1 MKNLFPLIKKEI
13 KIDINGLSVSRGN
26 QLLFENLSSTI
37 TNHDIVLVRGDNGI
51 GKTSLLEAISG
62 LLAYSSGDIKIYIS
76 KHRTSFKNLIA
87 YQPSSS
93 YCKTLLTTKE
103 ELNFWANIYNNSSVV
118 DDVLK
123 FVKLQSAFNLQT
135 QNLSTG
141 QRKRLEIAKVIVT
154 QKPVWIFDEPYAGMD
169 DNGVELIDTVLKDH
183 VSRGGIAIL
192 ASHKHTK
199 IEKIQTQIITIKQ
212 ASDT

>member
-13 KIDINGLSVSRGN
+13 KIEINGLSVSRGN

-62 LLAYSSGDIKIYIS
+62 LLAYSSGDIKIFIS
-76 KHRTSFKNLIA
+76 KHRTSSKNLIA

-103 ELNFWANIYNNSSVV
+103 ELSFWANIYNNSSVV
-118 DDVLK
+118 DDILK

>member
-13 KIDINGLSVSRGN
+13 RIEINGVSVSRGN
-26 QLLFENLSSTI
+26 QLLFKNLTSTI
-37 TNHDIVLVRGDNGI
+37 TNHDVVIVRGDNGI

-62 LLAYSSGDIKIYIS
+62 LLTYSSGKIKFLIS
-76 KHRTSFKNLIA
+76 EKRTSFKNLIA

-93 YCKTLLTTKE
+93 YCKTLLTINE
-103 ELNFWANIYNNSSVV
+103 ELTFWANIHNNSSLV

-123 FVKLQSAFNLQT
+123 FVNLQGVFNLQT

-141 QRKRLEIAKVIVT
+141 QRKRLEIAKVIIT
-154 QKPVWIFDEPYAGMD
+154 KKPIWIFDEPYAGMD
-169 DNGVELIDTVLKDH
+169 DNGVELIDTVLKGH
-183 VSRGGIAIL
+183 VSRGGIVIL

-199 IEKIQTQIITIKQ
+199 IEKIQTQIINMK
-212 ASDT
+212 AN

>member
-13 KIDINGLSVSRGN
+13 RIEINGVSVSRGN
-26 QLLFENLSSTI
+26 QLLFKNLTSTI
-37 TNHDIVLVRGDNGI
+37 TNHDVVIVRGDNGI

-62 LLAYSSGDIKIYIS
+62 LLTYSSGKIKFLIS
-76 KHRTSFKNLIA
+76 EKRTSFKNLIA

-93 YCKTLLTTKE
+93 YCKTLLTINE
-103 ELNFWANIYNNSSVV
+103 ELTFWANIHNNSSLV

-123 FVKLQSAFNLQT
+123 FVNLQGVFNLQT

-141 QRKRLEIAKVIVT
+141 QRKRLEIAKVIIT
-154 QKPVWIFDEPYAGMD
+154 QKPIWIFDEPYAGMD
-169 DNGVELIDTVLKDH
+169 DNGVELIDTVLKEH
-183 VSRGGIAIL
+183 ISRGGIVIL

-199 IEKIQTQIITIKQ
+199 IEKIQTKIINMK
-212 ASDT
+212 AN

>member
-13 KIDINGLSVSRGN
+13 KIEINGLSVSRGN

-62 LLAYSSGDIKIYIS
+62 LLAYSSGDIKIFIS
-76 KHRTSFKNLIA
+76 KHRTSSKNLIA

-103 ELNFWANIYNNSSVV
+103 ELNFWANIYNNSSIV

>member
-13 KIDINGLSVSRGN
+13 KIEINGLSVSRGN

-62 LLAYSSGDIKIYIS
+62 LLAYSSGDIKIFIS
-76 KHRTSFKNLIA
+76 KHRTSSKNLIA

-103 ELNFWANIYNNSSVV
+103 ELSFWANIYNNSSVV

-154 QKPVWIFDEPYAGMD
+154 KKPVWIFDEPYAGMD

>member
-13 KIDINGLSVSRGN
+13 RIEINDVSVSRGN
-26 QLLFENLSSTI
+26 QLLFKNLTSTI
-37 TNHDIVLVRGDNGI
+37 TNHDVVIVRGDNGI

-62 LLAYSSGDIKIYIS
+62 LLTYSSGKIKFLIS
-76 KHRTSFKNLIA
+76 EKRTSFENLIA

-93 YCKTLLTTKE
+93 YCKTLLTINE
-103 ELNFWANIYNNSSVV
+103 ELTFWANIHNNSSLV

-123 FVKLQSAFNLQT
+123 FVNLQGIFNLQT

-141 QRKRLEIAKVIVT
+141 QRKRLEIAKVIIT
-154 QKPVWIFDEPYAGMD
+154 QKPIWIFDEPYAGMD
-169 DNGVELIDTVLKDH
+169 DNGVELIDTVLKEH
-183 VSRGGIAIL
+183 VSRGGIVIL

-199 IEKIQTQIITIKQ
+199 IEKIQTQIINMK
-212 ASDT
+212 AS

>member
-13 KIDINGLSVSRGN
+13 KIETNDLSVSRGN

-37 TNHDIVLVRGDNGI
+37 TNHDTVLVRGDNGI

-62 LLAYSSGDIKIYIS
+62 LLAYSSGDIKIFIS
-76 KHRTSFKNLIA
+76 KHRTSLKNLIA

-93 YCKTLLTTKE
+93 YCKTHLTTKE

-123 FVKLQSAFNLQT
+123 FVKLQSTFNLQT

-183 VSRGGIAIL
+183 VIRGGIAIL

>member
-13 KIDINGLSVSRGN
+13 RIEINGVSVSRGN
-26 QLLFENLSSTI
+26 QLLFKNLTSTI
-37 TNHDIVLVRGDNGI
+37 TNHDVVIVRGDNGI

-62 LLAYSSGDIKIYIS
+62 LLTYSSGKIKFLIS
-76 KHRTSFKNLIA
+76 EKRTSFENLIA

-93 YCKTLLTTKE
+93 YCKTLLTINE
-103 ELNFWANIYNNSSVV
+103 ELTFWANIHNNSSLV

-123 FVKLQSAFNLQT
+123 FVNLQGVFNLQT

-141 QRKRLEIAKVIVT
+141 QRKRLEIAKVIIT
-154 QKPVWIFDEPYAGMD
+154 QKPIWIFDEPYAGMD
-169 DNGVELIDTVLKDH
+169 DNGVELIDTVLKEH
-183 VSRGGIAIL
+183 ISRGGIVIL

-199 IEKIQTQIITIKQ
+199 IEKIQTQIINMK
-212 ASDT
+212 AS

>member
-13 KIDINGLSVSRGN
+13 KIEINGLSVTRGN

-37 TNHDIVLVRGDNGI
+37 TNHNIVLVRGDNGI

-62 LLAYSSGDIKIYIS
+62 LLAYSSGEIKILIAE
-76 KHRTSFKNLIA
+76 HRTSFENLIA

-123 FVKLQSAFNLQT
+123 FVKLQGTFNLKT

-183 VSRGGIAIL
+183 ASRGGIVIL

-199 IEKIQTQIITIKQ
+199 IEKIQTQIITMK
-212 ASDT
+212 AS

>member
-13 KIDINGLSVSRGN
+13 RIEINGVSVSRGN
-26 QLLFENLSSTI
+26 QLLFKNLTSTI
-37 TNHDIVLVRGDNGI
+37 TNHDVVIVRGDNGI

-62 LLAYSSGDIKIYIS
+62 LLTYSSGKIKFLIS
-76 KHRTSFKNLIA
+76 EKRTSFKNLIA

-93 YCKTLLTTKE
+93 YCKTLLTINE
-103 ELNFWANIYNNSSVV
+103 ELTFWANIHNNSSLV

-123 FVKLQSAFNLQT
+123 FVNLQGVFNLQT

-141 QRKRLEIAKVIVT
+141 QRKRLEIAKVIIT
-154 QKPVWIFDEPYAGMD
+154 QKPIWIFDEPYAGMD
-169 DNGVELIDTVLKDH
+169 DNGVELIDTVLKEH
-183 VSRGGIAIL
+183 ISRGGIVIL

-199 IEKIQTQIITIKQ
+199 IEKIQTQIINMK
-212 ASDT
+212 AS